1 MSHAP
6 WHSGGTYTGANKDYD
21 SKKGYASSQSN
32 NNDNYSGQTI
42 LDDIDKAQATS
53 AIENLV
59 NNNQDLKNQAGNV
72 VINDKFIKKGGVF
85 EPGEENL
92 PYDQMNSAQKAIYD
106 FYNTGTNAY
115 QQQMQGIKESPG
127 GLAAFKEKFPNPLAK
142 IAGGV
147 MDAYQQFSPMA
158 QIMQSLG
165 NAGGDGVNMVKDIT
179 KPVVDK
185 TKDVFESV
193 KEFALSGPGEA
204 SETEDFDFI
213 TENVPVPEEN
223 IHTMKKGGIVHAADG
238 VFAESETMEMPLT
251 LPEIKRHRKKLEAGF
266 QYDIEIDGKNKS
278 FSFDEQIGPSGIA
291 ALRERENI
299 TPFDTGLNMYGG
311 GQFAE
316 GNTPE
321 ARQAL
326 EVLKSIDPS
335 QPGNF
340 HMQGGTALNYKAN
353 GGYMSSFP
361 NQNLNTES
369 LSASDNIDD
378 RIMKNLQFEKMSP
391 GMMGYNMG
399 GVVEPVAP
407 DFNTGI

>member
-1 MSHAP
+1 MP
-6 WHSGGTYTGANKDYD
+6 GGDGTYMTDTGGGTAPGGINTSSYTVNSPIGNPMGGQTEEVATETIITP
-21 SKKGYASSQSN
+21 GSN
-32 NNDNYSGQTI
+32 NNNNVTSFTPNPD
-42 LDDIDKAQATS
+42 ATPG
-53 AIENLV
+53 AEFDRLLE
-59 NNNQDLKNQAGNV
+59 LKNQLQNVPAADGMRNEYQMGIQNLLDMGGNYKDAYLKKYPIGGN
-72 VINDKFIKKGGVF
+72 INLNMKPLFAHAADAYKKG
-85 EPGEENL
+85 
-92 PYDQMNSAQKAIYD
+92 
-106 FYNTGTNAY
+106 
-115 QQQMQGIKESPG
+115 KE
-127 GLAAFKEKFPNPLAK
+127 
-142 IAGGV
+142 
-147 MDAYQQFSPMA
+147 
-158 QIMQSLG
+158 
-165 NAGGDGVNMVKDIT
+165 
-179 KPVVDK
+179 K

-193 KEFALSGPGEA
+193 KDWATSGPDEA
-204 SETEDFDFI
+204 SESEDFDFI
-213 TENVPVPEEN
+213 SQNDPGD
-223 IHTMKKGGIVHAADG
+223 IHQMKKGGIVHAADG
-238 VFAESETMEMPLT
+238 VFAESETIEMPLT
-251 LPEIKRHRKKLEAGF
+251 MPEIKQHRKKLEAGF
-266 QYDIEIDGKNKS
+266 QYDIEVDGRNKS

-291 ALRERENI
+291 ALRERESI

-326 EVLKSIDPS
+326 EVLKSIDPN

-361 NQNLNTES
+361 NQNLNVES

>member
-32 NNDNYSGQTI
+32 NSNDNYSGQTI
-42 LDDIDKAQATS
+42 LDDIDQAQAAS
-53 AIENLV
+53 AIDNLV
-59 NNNQDLKNQAGNV
+59 NNNQDLKNQSGNV

-92 PYDQMNSAQKAIYD
+92 SYNQMNSAQKALYD
-106 FYNTGTNAY
+106 FYNMGTNSY

-147 MDAYQQFSPMA
+147 MDAYQQFSPTA
-158 QIMQSLG
+158 QIMKALG
-165 NAGGDGVNMVKDIT
+165 GAGGDAVNMVKDVT

-185 TKDVFESV
+185 TKDIFESV
-193 KEFALSGPGEA
+193 KDFALQGPDEA
-204 SETEDFDFI
+204 LKTEDFDFI
-213 TENVPVPEEN
+213 TENVNVPEEN

-238 VFAESETMEMPLT
+238 VFAESMIQEMPLT
-251 LPEIKRHRKKLEAGF
+251 MTEIKKQRKKAEG
-266 QYDIEIDGKNKS
+266 E
-278 FSFDEQIGPSGIA
+278 GIA
-291 ALRERENI
+291 A
-299 TPFDTGLNMYGG
+299 FDTGLNMYGG

-326 EVLKSIDPS
+326 EVLRSIDPK
-335 QPGNF
+335 QPGHF
-340 HMQGGTALNYKAN
+340 HMQGGTGLEYKAN

-361 NQNLNTES
+361 NQNLNTQS

-378 RIMKNLQFEKMSP
+378 RIMKNLEFEKMAP

-407 DFNTGI
+407 DFTTGI